1 MEIKEAGKIRV
12 GCTHNEF
19 FLEMLWEKAL
29 WIKELKTLLI
39 ADLHFGKAAHF
50 RKSGIP
56 IPEPVHDWD
65 LKRLETLHSTYR
77 PVHTYF
83 LGDLFHS
90 DWNEQ
95 WEILNSFLEKFIGTQ
110 FHLIKGNHDIL
121 APSAYRQSILQ
132 IHEKPLKLGKMI
144 LSHEPMEKVED
155 EFLNICGHIHPGVF
169 LKGKAR
175 QGVRLPCFHLAESVL
190 TLPSFGN
197 FTGSVS
203 LQPKATD
210 KIWVISGEKVIPL
223 LSGTSIG

>member
-1 MEIKEAGKIRV
+1 VSLFKFEGFTLELLTERV
-12 GCTHNEF
+12 
-19 FLEMLWEKAL
+19 L
-29 WIKELKTLLI
+29 WINEVKSLLI

-56 IPEPVHDWD
+56 IPEPVHYFD
-65 LKRLETLHSTYR
+65 LERLNFLHQKLQ

-110 FHLIKGNHDIL
+110 FHLIKGNHDVL
-121 APSAYRQSILQ
+121 SSKAYGQSILR
-132 IHEKPLKLGKMI
+132 IHEKPLKIGRLI
-144 LSHEPMEKVED
+144 LSHEPMELVE
-155 EFLNICGHIHPGVF
+155 EGFLNVCGHIHPGI
-169 LKGKAR
+169 LLRGKAR
-175 QGVRLPCFHLAESVL
+175 QAVRIPCFHLSGQRL

-197 FTGSVS
+197 FTGSIS
-203 LQPKATD
+203 LKPKPGD
-210 KIWVISGEKVIPL
+210 LIWGISGEKIIPV